1 MDAPIYMVTKA
12 SIVQSRRGPDT
23 VRPIMPAQT
32 SSRRSQKA
40 RRALVL
46 RQGRVWHLALLG
58 LMTVANAQQPSFLW
72 AKRAGGPTTT
82 DVSISDLPGGICVGP
97 KGDITVVGQFY
108 QTALFGN
115 RTLTAKGVNPGELGF
130 EDAFF
135 VRYDAAGTV
144 LWAQRAGGGS
154 RDAAFA
160 VCADRDGNVYATGEF
175 GMMAKFGSQV
185 LSPPPSAPYGNYDA
199 FLTKLDPSGTFVWT
213 TQIGT
218 ERHDGGYAVAMDSE
232 GNCVVAGSYDRD
244 DRFNGAIFVAKYTNS
259 GQRLWLRRFGGSQ
272 DSRAFALSV
281 NLAGEILVAGFFTDQ
296 ATFGTIFVASVA
308 AQDGFVAK
316 LDSAGNP
323 IWART
328 IGTFGTDWASGVGT
342 SADGSVYVTGHLNA
356 GSAQFVNKYSASGT
370 LLWTQQD
377 GGGAIA
383 VDASGYAYASAYT
396 GQTHAVFQP
405 SFYSAP
411 SLISVYSPTGRLVG
425 TVTATGTR
433 TNYVY
438 AVALDG
444 VGNLNVLGFFNGTGT
459 FGGTTLR
466 SQGDDLF
473 IARLDSGKPTLGY
486 ALSQGKLI
494 LSWPTNAVGFGL
506 QAAAAMDSP
515 TPWRTFDGITET
527 SGTSYQ
533 AAVPAEGPQRF
544 FRLSAP

>member
-1 MDAPIYMVTKA
+1 M
-12 SIVQSRRGPDT
+12 VQSRRGPDK
-23 VRPIMPAQT
+23 VCPVMPAQT

-40 RRALVL
+40 QRALVL

-58 LMTVANAQQPSFLW
+58 LMTVAHAQQPSFLW
-72 AKRAGGPTTT
+72 AKRAGGPATT

-97 KGDITVVGQFY
+97 KGEITVVGQFY
-108 QTALFGN
+108 QTAVFGN

-154 RDAAFA
+154 RDAAFG
-160 VCADRDGNVYATGEF
+160 VCADGDGNVYATGEF

-199 FLTKLDPSGTFVWT
+199 FLTKLDPSGTFLWT
-213 TQIGT
+213 RQIGT
-218 ERHDGGYAVAMDSE
+218 ERHDDGYAVAMDPE

-244 DRFNGAIFVAKYTNS
+244 DQFNGAVFVAKFTS
-259 GQRLWLRRFGGSQ
+259 AGQRLWLQRFGGSQ

-281 NLAGEILVAGFFTDQ
+281 NPEGNIFVAGFLT
-296 ATFGTIFVASVA
+296 GPASA
-308 AQDGFVAK
+308 GAQDGFVAK
-316 LDSAGNP
+316 LDSAGSP
-323 IWART
+323 IWVTT
-328 IGTFGTDWASGVGT
+328 IGASATDWASGVGT
-342 SADGSVYVTGHLNA
+342 SADGSVYVTGRLNA
-356 GSAQFVNKYSASGT
+356 GSEQFVNKYSASGT

-383 VDASGYAYASAYT
+383 VDASGYAYVSAYT

-405 SFYSAP
+405 HYAAP
-411 SLISVYSPTGRLVG
+411 NLISIFSPAGNLTG
-425 TVTATGTR
+425 TVAATGTQ
-433 TNYVY
+433 TNHVY
-438 AVALDG
+438 AVVLDG
-444 VGNLNVLGFFNGTGT
+444 LGNLNVLGFFNGTAM

-466 SQGDDLF
+466 SQGDDLW

-486 ALSQGKLI
+486 ALLQGKLI
-494 LSWPTNAVGFGL
+494 LSWPTNVVGFRL
-506 QAAAAMDSP
+506 QAAAPIDSA
-515 TPWRTFDGITET
+515 TQWGAFEGTTET
-527 SGTSYQ
+527 TGTNYQ
-533 AAVPAEGPQRF
+533 AIVPAEGPQRF

>member
-1 MDAPIYMVTKA
+1 
-12 SIVQSRRGPDT
+12 
-23 VRPIMPAQT
+23 MPAQT
-32 SSRRSQKA
+32 SGRRSQKA

-46 RQGRVWHLALLG
+46 RQDRVWHLALLG
-58 LMTVANAQQPSFLW
+58 LMTVAHAQQPSFLW
-72 AKRAGGPTTT
+72 AKRAGGPATT

-97 KGDITVVGQFY
+97 KGEITVVGQFY
-108 QTALFGN
+108 QTAVFGN

-154 RDAAFA
+154 RDAAFG
-160 VCADRDGNVYATGEF
+160 VCADGDGNVYATGEF

-185 LSPPPSAPYGNYDA
+185 LFPPPSAPYGNYDA
-199 FLTKLDPSGTFVWT
+199 FLTKLDPSGTFLWT
-213 TQIGT
+213 RQIGT
-218 ERHDGGYAVAMDSE
+218 ERHDGGYAVAMDPDS
-232 GNCVVAGSYDRD
+232 NCVVAGSYDRD
-244 DRFNGAIFVAKYTNS
+244 DQLNGAIFVAKFTSS
-259 GQRLWLRRFGGSQ
+259 GQRLWLQRFGGSQ

-281 NLAGEILVAGFFTDQ
+281 NPAGNIFVAGFLTGQ
-296 ATFGTIFVASVA
+296 ASFGSIFVSSGG

-316 LDSAGNP
+316 LDSAGSP
-323 IWART
+323 IWVRT
-328 IGTFGTDWASGVGT
+328 IGASATDWASGVGT

-356 GSAQFVNKYSASGT
+356 GSAQFVNKYSAAGT

-383 VDASGYAYASAYT
+383 VDAGGYAYVSAYT

-405 SFYSAP
+405 SFYAAP
-411 SLISVYSPTGRLVG
+411 GLISVYSPTGRLLG
-425 TVTATGTR
+425 SVTATGTQ

-444 VGNLNVLGFFNGTGT
+444 VGNPNVLGFFNGTAT

-466 SQGDDLF
+466 SQGDDLW

-486 ALSQGKLI
+486 GLSQGKLI
-494 LSWPTNAVGFGL
+494 LNWPTNAVGFGL
-506 QAAAAMDSP
+506 QATVAVEGPSQWGAFEG
-515 TPWRTFDGITET
+515 TTET
-527 SGTSYQ
+527 SGTNYQ
-533 AAVPAEGPQRF
+533 ATLPAEGPQQF